1 MSTGPQ
7 VFKQCLGY
15 FIIGDSMNTQELIE
29 KFNLLKNKH
38 TELTSE
44 KLRCEAKR
52 DQLISEIKS
61 IQEKYPEYDLS
72 TAESVEKTIA
82 TTTNELNKLLA
93 SIEEQYAQIKAS

>member
-1 MSTGPQ
+1 M
-7 VFKQCLGY
+7 FKQCLGY

-52 DQLISEIKS
+52 DQLISEIK
-61 IQEKYPEYDLS
+61 
-72 TAESVEKTIA
+72 
-82 TTTNELNKLLA
+82 
-93 SIEEQYAQIKAS
+93 